1 MGAGLPP
8 SSDPATELSVPQPPA
23 ERRESGHLGSVGQ
36 GDRGTDTLEVVL
48 GRQIGDRIVV
58 DGVIHTGDVLQ
69 LAFTQRLARALVAEL
84 VRQVSVRTNNPLMHD
99 FAQDEAIST
108 KPQSDAVQVA
118 GDRPAWLVT
127 YAHFHAIDAGV
138 RVIFTEDDKR
148 AVHLDCAE
156 AVLRNLIDIF
166 HKLFLAAEWDTNVFP
181 GWVVSQAGTAPQSQI
196 IN

>member
-1 MGAGLPP
+1 MHSKALTTLTVRY
-8 SSDPATELSVPQPPA
+8 SL
-23 ERRESGHLGSVGQ
+23 RE
-36 GDRGTDTLEVVL
+36 
-48 GRQIGDRIVV
+48 DRIFV
-58 DGVIHTGDVLQ
+58 DGVIHTSDELQ
-69 LAFTQRLARALVAEL
+69 LAFTQRFARALVAEL
-84 VRQVSVRTNNPLMHD
+84 VRQVSVRTDNPLLHD

-127 YAHFHAIDAGV
+127 HAHFQEIDVGV
-138 RVIFTEDDKR
+138 RLIFTEDDER

-166 HKLFLAAEWDTNVFP
+166 HKSFVAAEWDLCVFP
-181 GWVVSQAGTAPQSQI
+181 DWAAGHSGVAPQSQV

>member
-1 MGAGLPP
+1 MQSEALTTLT
-8 SSDPATELSVPQPPA
+8 ARYNL
-23 ERRESGHLGSVGQ
+23 RE
-36 GDRGTDTLEVVL
+36 
-48 GRQIGDRIVV
+48 DRIVV
-58 DGVIHTGDVLQ
+58 DGVIHTGDELR

-84 VRQVSVRTNNPLMHD
+84 VRQVSMRTDNPLMHD

-108 KPQSDAVQVA
+108 RPQSEAVQVM

-127 YAHFHAIDAGV
+127 HAHFQEIEAGV
-138 RVIFTEDDKR
+138 RVIFTEDKER

-166 HKLFLAAEWDTNVFP
+166 HKSFLAAEWDVGVFP
-181 GWVVSQAGTAPQSQI
+181 DWAAGQAGAAPQSQV

>member
-1 MGAGLPP
+1 MQSEALTTLTARY
-8 SSDPATELSVPQPPA
+8 SL
-23 ERRESGHLGSVGQ
+23 RE
-36 GDRGTDTLEVVL
+36 
-48 GRQIGDRIVV
+48 DRIVV
-58 DGVIHTGDVLQ
+58 DGVIHTGDELQ

-84 VRQVSVRTNNPLMHD
+84 VRQVSARTDNPLLHD

-127 YAHFHAIDAGV
+127 HAHFQEIDAGV
-138 RVIFTEDDKR
+138 RVIFTEDDER

-166 HKLFLAAEWDTNVFP
+166 HKSFCVAVWDTGVFP
-181 GWVVSQAGTAPQSQI
+181 SWAKDQNRDFPHSQV

>member
-1 MGAGLPP
+1 MQSEALTTLTARY
-8 SSDPATELSVPQPPA
+8 SL
-23 ERRESGHLGSVGQ
+23 RE
-36 GDRGTDTLEVVL
+36 
-48 GRQIGDRIVV
+48 DRIIV
-58 DGVIHTGDVLQ
+58 DGVIHTGDELR

-84 VRQVSVRTNNPLMHD
+84 VRRVSARTDNPLLHD

-127 YAHFHAIDAGV
+127 HAHFQEIDAGV

-166 HKLFLAAEWDTNVFP
+166 HKSFVAAEGDVGVFP
-181 GWVVSQAGTAPQSQI
+181 AWAAGQAGAAPQSQV

>member
-1 MGAGLPP
+1 MQSEALTTLTARY
-8 SSDPATELSVPQPPA
+8 SL
-23 ERRESGHLGSVGQ
+23 RE
-36 GDRGTDTLEVVL
+36 
-48 GRQIGDRIVV
+48 DRIIF
-58 DGVIHTGDVLQ
+58 DGVIHTGDELQ
-69 LAFTQRLARALVAEL
+69 LAFTQRLACALVAEL
-84 VRQVSVRTNNPLMHD
+84 VRQVSARTDNPLMHD

-127 YAHFHAIDAGV
+127 HAHFQEIDAGV
-138 RVIFTEDDKR
+138 RVIFTEDDER

-166 HKLFLAAEWDTNVFP
+166 HKSFVAAEWDVGVFP
-181 GWVVSQAGTAPQSQI
+181 DWAAGQAGAAPQSQV